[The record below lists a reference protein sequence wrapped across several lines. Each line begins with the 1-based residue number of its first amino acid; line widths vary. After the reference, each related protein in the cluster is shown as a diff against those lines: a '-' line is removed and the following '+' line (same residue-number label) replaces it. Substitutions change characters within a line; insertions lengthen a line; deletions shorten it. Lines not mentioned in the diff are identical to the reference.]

1 MRNKKSLY
9 ITLMIIVLLIGV
21 LAIPAMADAGNF
33 SGSSDFGGS
42 YGGHSGSSFGGSGL
56 WALFALSGGHS
67 GGVIVFIIIV
77 FIILKLLKNSGF
89 RRSTVPFSSAQPTYY
104 SELMPIQTLR
114 ETDPNFSEAAMKEK
128 IGNLYLRMQNAWQTY
143 EFDSMRP
150 FMTDALYNQFK
161 LQLDELV
168 RSGCTNHVERIAVL
182 DVELLGWR
190 TDETN
195 DAVAA
200 RLQTRIIDYISND
213 TTGEVISGSKS
224 AEKFMTYE
232 WTLIR
237 SKGMKTP
244 LPSGEGKENTMTIHC
259 PSCGAPVEINQ
270 SAKCPYCDSV
280 INAAS
285 YDWVISEIKGISQRT
300 GY

>member
-9 ITLMIIVLLIGV
+9 ITLMLFILLIGI

-33 SGSSDFGGS
+33 SGGSDFGGS
-42 YGGHSGSSFGGSGL
+42 YSGSSGGSFGGSGL

-67 GGVIVFIIIV
+67 GGVIALIIIV
-77 FIILKLLKNSGF
+77 FIILNILKNAKLRG
-89 RRSTVPFSSAQPTYY
+89 RTVPFRGESVSDYSQP
-104 SELMPIQTLR
+104 MPIETLR
-114 ETDPNFSEAAMKEK
+114 KIDPNFVVFAMKEK
-128 IGNLYLRMQNAWQTY
+128 ISNLYVRMQNAWQDK
-143 EFDSMRP
+143 EFETMRLY
-150 FMTDALYNQFK
+150 MTDTLYSQFK

-168 RSGCTNHVERIAVL
+168 RSGCTNHIERIAVL
-182 DVELLGWR
+182 EVDIKGWR

-195 DAVAA
+195 DAIFA

-213 TTGEVISGSKS
+213 TTGMVISGSKTV
-224 AEKFMTYE
+224 EKFMTYE
-232 WTLIR
+232 WTLVR
-237 SKGMKTP
+237 SKGMVTP
-244 LPSGEGKENTMTIHC
+244 APSGEGKENTVTVHC

-300 GY
+300 GH